1 MTTWYSFPS
10 VGFAIKMSVIMTVRL
25 VTDDLLDHIIT
36 VLLLVIYV
44 LYALHVDPFFH
55 YFC

>member
-10 VGFAIKMSVIMTVRL
+10 VGFTIKMSVIMTVRL

-44 LYALHVDPFFH
+44 LYGLHVDPFFH